1 MGSQLYDYR
10 HVHAHNFFLT
20 CPKSTICP
28 IFTQEFCVVFYNFQ
42 RNAHECL
49 PQETGNCEIL
59 LKHNVAP
66 QDILWRQGQCVKI
79 VNQKRSIIVIFVITY
94 FPHILLLD
102 YTVCMEHFFSVEAFC
117 APRRPWLM
125 RTRVTN

>member
-94 FPHILLLD
+94 FPISCDLIIL
-102 YTVCMEHFFSVEAFC
+102 YVWSISSQWKHFV
-117 APRRPWLM
+117 RHGDLG
-125 RTRVTN
+125 